1 MDAEKPFARLL
12 ADIPEALAQDKA
24 FVDELE
30 SNARVITLKKGD
42 LLLHTGELCQ
52 NAYFINKGL
61 LVNIFI
67 TDKGKECVTGFSSD
81 DLYPFLSEISY
92 ITQTPSSFE
101 IKALEDSELLCF
113 SRVSIESLSL
123 RYPLFASYYQHAMLV
138 IISKPYMMFAIL
150 QSYTAEEFIKY
161 LYEHYK
167 WIIHR
172 VPDKYIAL
180 YMGISTSWYCKL
192 KRRIFNLG

>member
-67 TDKGKECVTGFSSD
+67 TDKGKECVTGFPSD
-81 DLYPFLSEISY
+81 ELYPFLSEISY

-138 IISKPYMMFAIL
+138 IISKLYMMFAIL